1 MKISMKILVSLLSM
15 LGLAACAKDSE
26 PVMNDG
32 IVEPAPVGTNLKTKK
47 IYRRGGSS
55 SSVKVMT
62 REQVEVE
69 GVTADDVLR
78 PDW

>member
-1 MKISMKILVSLLSM
+1 MKMRKKIIVSLLGI
-15 LGLAACAKDSE
+15 LGLVACATNSE

-55 SSVKVMT
+55 SSVKVIT
-62 REQVEVE
+62 REQVEEE
-69 GVTADDVLR
+69 GVTVDDVLR
-78 PDW
+78 PD

>member
-1 MKISMKILVSLLSM
+1 MNNRMKIIVSLVSV
-15 LGLAACAKDSE
+15 LGVAACATNSE

-55 SSVKVMT
+55 SSVKVIT
-62 REQVEVE
+62 REQVEEE
-69 GVTADDVLR
+69 GVTADDVLH
-78 PDW
+78 PD

>member
-1 MKISMKILVSLLSM
+1 MKMREKIIVSLLGV
-15 LGLAACAKDSE
+15 LGLAACATNSE

-32 IVEPAPVGTNLKTKK
+32 VAEPAPVGTNLKTKK

-62 REQVEVE
+62 REQVEE
-69 GVTADDVLR
+69 KGVTADDVLR
-78 PDW
+78 PD

>member
-1 MKISMKILVSLLSM
+1 MKIRTKIYVSLVGIF
-15 LGLAACAKDSE
+15 GLVACATNSE

-32 IVEPAPVGTNLKTKK
+32 VAEPAPVGTNLKTKK

-55 SSVKVMT
+55 SSVKVIT
-62 REQVEVE
+62 REQVEGE

-78 PDW
+78 PD

>member
-1 MKISMKILVSLLSM
+1 MKMRKKIIVSLLGV
-15 LGLAACAKDSE
+15 LGLAACATNSE

-55 SSVKVMT
+55 SSVKVIT
-62 REQVEVE
+62 REQVEEE
-69 GVTADDVLR
+69 GVTADDVLH
-78 PDW
+78 PD

>member
-1 MKISMKILVSLLSM
+1 MLVSLLGI
-15 LGLAACAKDSE
+15 LGPMACATDSE

-32 IVEPAPVGTNLKTKK
+32 IAEPAPVGTNLKTKK

-62 REQVEVE
+62 REQLEEE
-69 GVTADDVLR
+69 GATADDVLR
-78 PDW
+78 PD